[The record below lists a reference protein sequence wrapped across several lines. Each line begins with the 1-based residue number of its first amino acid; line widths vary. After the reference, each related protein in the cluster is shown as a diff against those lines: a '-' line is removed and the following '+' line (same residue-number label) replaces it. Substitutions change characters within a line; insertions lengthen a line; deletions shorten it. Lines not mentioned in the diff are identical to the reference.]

1 MKKKTKQ
8 PLLRKTH
15 LPLILLGAVMT
26 LFGLLSAVVWSIS
39 SRQAMRGLISA
50 GQLRIRLANFDSSGG
65 LIAGL
70 IFLALFIWC
79 AVMSKG
85 ATRAAFIIWALA
97 SFGPILTGRSEGL
110 LFDTLGLVLPAGSV
124 IAAALAT
131 LVFMLPMTIFFI
143 ILASSRRVPRGCRW
157 LALASIFLVLGSA
170 LFPIVVTVFA
180 FLIKPGD
187 PGVGRMMEVGSQV
200 VKLRYILP
208 GLSILFMAYISMRF
222 SRHQPSAET
231 TSIPQEGGSK

>member
-1 MKKKTKQ
+1 MKKKSKQ

-15 LPLILLGAVMT
+15 LPLTLLGAAMT

-39 SRQAMRGLISA
+39 SRQAMRGLLTA
-50 GQLRIRLANFDSSGG
+50 GQLRTRLANFDSTGG

-70 IFLALFIWC
+70 IFLVLFIWC
-79 AVMSKG
+79 AVMAKG
-85 ATRAAFIIWALA
+85 AVRAAFIIGALA

-124 IAAALAT
+124 IASALAT

>member
-1 MKKKTKQ
+1 MKKKSKQ

-15 LPLILLGAVMT
+15 LPLTLLGAAMT

-39 SRQAMRGLISA
+39 SRQAMRGLLTA
-50 GQLRIRLANFDSSGG
+50 GQLRTRLANFDSTGG

-70 IFLALFIWC
+70 IFLVLFIWC
-79 AVMSKG
+79 AVMAKG
-85 ATRAAFIIWALA
+85 AVRAAFIIGALA

-124 IAAALAT
+124 IASALAT

-180 FLIKPGD
+180 FLIKPG
-187 PGVGRMMEVGSQV
+187 VGRMMEVGSQV

>member
-1 MKKKTKQ
+1 MKEKTKQ

-15 LPLILLGAVMT
+15 LPLALLGAAMT

-39 SRQAMRGLISA
+39 SKQAMRGQITA
-50 GQLRIRLANFDSSGG
+50 GDLRTRLAGFDSTAGG
-65 LIAGL
+65 IAGL

-79 AVMSKG
+79 AVNSRG
-85 ATRAAFIIWALA
+85 AARAAFIVGAFA

-131 LVFMLPMTIFFI
+131 IVFMLPMTIFFI
-143 ILASSRRVPRGCRW
+143 ILASSRQAPRGCRW

-187 PGVGRMMEVGSQV
+187 PAVGRMMEVGAQV
-200 VKLRYILP
+200 AKLRYILP
-208 GLSILFMAYISMRF
+208 GLSILLMAYISMRF
-222 SRHQPSAET
+222 SPRQPSAEI
-231 TSIPQEGGSK
+231 TSLPQEGGTK